1 LRAIVRGPLPGSL
14 GRLEV
19 EAKRRPAPSA
29 ETKNTEFLSVLVDE
43 LARNP

>member
-1 LRAIVRGPLPGSL
+1 LRAIIRDPLPGAL
-14 GRLEV
+14 GGLEV
-19 EAKRRPAPSA
+19 EAKCRPAPSA

>member
-1 LRAIVRGPLPGSL
+1 MRAIIRHPLPGAL
-14 GRLEV
+14 GGPEV
-19 EAKRRPAPSA
+19 EAKCRPAPSA